1 MPRKKKRGKVK
12 GGRQISARRNGEEV
26 IDKLMAIIRWF
37 VGKIILA
44 LDRIFAPTP
53 VKRDAD
59 AQKKVEEALMNMEI
73 YQFEACP
80 FCVKVRRFM
89 KAEGISLP
97 LRDAKVEP
105 YRSELIK
112 GGGMYQVPCL
122 KITKSDG
129 AVEWKY
135 ESDDIIAFLRN
146 RMTA

>member
-1 MPRKKKRGKVK
+1 MTF
-12 GGRQISARRNGEEV
+12 
-26 IDKLMAIIRWF
+26 LRWF
-37 VGKIILA
+37 IGSIILF
-44 LDRIFAPTP
+44 LDRVFAPTP
-53 VKRDAD
+53 VQRSAE
-59 AQKKVEEALMNMEI
+59 AQGKIEEALRFMEI

-80 FCVKVRRFM
+80 FCVKVRRFL

-122 KITKSDG
+122 KIQRSDG
-129 AVEWKY
+129 SVEWMY